1 MYAAGMNV
9 EAEAFQS
16 VGVLAAVAAACSKP
30 AGGVQEGARST
41 SQKSAENINNNKP
54 NQKYKYYTL

>member
-1 MYAAGMNV
+1 MYAAGTNV

-16 VGVLAAVAAACSKP
+16 VGASAAVAAACSKP
-30 AGGVQEGARST
+30 AGGVREGVRST
-41 SQKSAENINNNKP
+41 SKKSAENMKNNKP